1 MGCMV
6 FPKVNKIGR
15 PKAITS
21 IPILLGNYKQL
32 LPKDKNR
39 DRELRDNKLDS
50 NEIRGR
56 GKEIKAGRFT
66 SDLQEHYT
74 LTD

>member
-39 DRELRDNKLDS
+39 DTELRDNKLDL
-50 NEIRGR
+50 NEIRGIR
-56 GKEIKAGRFT
+56 K
-66 SDLQEHYT
+66 
-74 LTD
+74 